1 MARENI
7 AKYIIL
13 GLLSI
18 QPLSGYGIKKW
29 VEASISNFWSIS
41 YGQIYPTLRKI
52 EGEDLAVKREFKP
65 DKGPRR
71 NQYTITEKGRQE
83 FIRWLQ
89 RDETGEYE
97 ILLKIFFGSR
107 LSPDENM
114 EKIRR
119 FRERRVQDTERLE
132 KTLEDLRKNL
142 DKNEDNLYFLLITS
156 FGIRSYESQI
166 QWSDEALGLLKD
178 KKKELKE

>member
-52 EGEDLAVKREFKP
+52 EVEDLAVKREFKP
-65 DKGPRR
+65 DKGPKR

-83 FIRWLQ
+83 FIKWLQ
-89 RDETGEYE
+89 RDEAGEYE
-97 ILLKIFFGSR
+97 ILLKIFFGAR
-107 LSPDENM
+107 LSPDENI
-114 EKIRR
+114 EKIRK
-119 FRERRVQDTERLE
+119 FRERRVQDRARLE
-132 KTLEDLRKNL
+132 KTLEDLHKNL
-142 DKNEDNLYFLLITS
+142 DENEDNLYFLLITS
-156 FGIRSYESQI
+156 FGIMSYKSQI
-166 QWSDEALGLLKD
+166 EWSDEALKLLKD
-178 KKKELKE
+178 KTNQ

>member
-41 YGQIYPTLRKI
+41 YGQIYPTLRNI
-52 EGEDLAVKREFKP
+52 EAEDLAVKREFKP

-71 NQYTITEKGRQE
+71 NQYAITEKGRQE
-83 FIRWLQ
+83 FIKWLQ
-89 RDETGEYE
+89 KEEVGEYE

-107 LSPDENM
+107 LSPDENI
-114 EKIRR
+114 EKIKR
-119 FRERRVQDTERLE
+119 FREKRVQDTEILE
-132 KTLEDLRKNL
+132 KTMEDLHKNL
-142 DKNEDNLYFLLITS
+142 DENEDNLYFLLITS
-156 FGIRSYESQI
+156 FGIMSYESQI
-166 QWSDEALGLLKD
+166 KWSDDALKLLKD
-178 KKKELKE
+178 RKNHI

>member
-1 MARENI
+1 MPRENI

-29 VEASISNFWSIS
+29 VESSISNFWNIS

-52 EGEDLAVKREFKP
+52 EAEGLAVKREFKP

-71 NQYTITEKGRQE
+71 NQYTITDRGKQE
-83 FIRWLQ
+83 FINWLQ
-89 RDETGEYE
+89 KDEAGEYE
-97 ILLKIFFGSR
+97 ILLKIFFGAKLSR
-107 LSPDENM
+107 DENM
-114 EKIRR
+114 EKIQR
-119 FRERRVQDTERLE
+119 FREKRVEDRERLE
-132 KTLEDLRKNL
+132 KTMEELQKNL

-156 FGIRSYESQI
+156 FGIKSYKSQI
-166 QWSDEALGLLKD
+166 KWSDEALKLLNHKNGF
-178 KKKELKE
+178 